1 MSLDVL
7 NDCRVHVRLILHAVQ
22 GHLLVRVVFA
32 LELEDLRRDRLF
44 NLLVQ
49 VQLVLNGDHFSDR
62 KEVGAAISQVTDAD
76 VDVQGHP

>member
-1 MSLDVL
+1 M
-7 NDCRVHVRLILHAVQ
+7 
-22 GHLLVRVVFA
+22 FA